1 MHPAA
6 RRPASE
12 HLRVAPALTLRDWCV
27 TAGVNTARGL
37 RLHVRVAAQTSGPSS
52 AAGGRTVA
60 TLVVAKEEELR
71 SLLSPGKLAPKAAV
85 VAALRSEIA
94 ALRAQLRSAV
104 AADLPPLAPAQ
115 PGSRAM
121 SAAPVGGAAMSSAR
135 GALLLV
141 EQQMAVSGSG
151 SGGGGVDGV
160 DGAAGSK
167 DRVRNALRM
176 LERRLSMGASLGG
189 AGDDLAE
196 LEALQ
201 QENVMLQAR
210 LDALQAEERQ
220 LLWVRQRRASGAAA
234 AGAAP
239 LAARQPAA
247 AADAAPKVRRGRA
260 ASSSSSESGSDG
272 EEGAT
277 KAAKV
282 TRQRRAVAA
291 SDGAE
296 VPKKRGRKP
305 KVQQPAAEAPAEA

>member
-1 MHPAA
+1 
-6 RRPASE
+6 
-12 HLRVAPALTLRDWCV
+12 
-27 TAGVNTARGL
+27 
-37 RLHVRVAAQTSGPSS
+37 
-52 AAGGRTVA
+52 VA

-85 VAALRSEIA
+85 VAALRSKIA

-121 SAAPVGGAAMSSAR
+121 SAAPVGGVAMSSAR

-151 SGGGGVDGV
+151 SGGGGVDG
-160 DGAAGSK
+160 AAGSK
-167 DRVRNALRM
+167 DRVRDALRM

-239 LAARQPAA
+239 VTARQPAA
-247 AADAAPKVRRGRA
+247 AADVAPKVRRGRA
-260 ASSSSSESGSDG
+260 AASSSSESGSDG